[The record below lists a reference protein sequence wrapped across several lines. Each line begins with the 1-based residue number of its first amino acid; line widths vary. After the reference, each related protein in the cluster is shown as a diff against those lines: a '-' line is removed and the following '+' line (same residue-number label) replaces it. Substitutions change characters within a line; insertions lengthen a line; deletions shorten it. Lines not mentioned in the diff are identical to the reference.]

1 MNNVAVSVRTTE
13 YWISYENARYLSE
26 TNPFTYYSNTHA
38 HMHTCTHARFSI
50 LAMYP

>member
-26 TNPFTYYSNTHA
+26 TNPFTYYSNTYA
-38 HMHTCTHARFSI
+38 HMPAFLFLLSVN
-50 LAMYP
+50 